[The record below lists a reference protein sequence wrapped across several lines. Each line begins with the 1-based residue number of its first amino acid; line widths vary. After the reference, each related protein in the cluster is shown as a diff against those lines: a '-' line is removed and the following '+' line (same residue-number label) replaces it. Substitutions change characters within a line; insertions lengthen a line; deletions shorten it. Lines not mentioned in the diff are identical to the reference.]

1 MLHYILENEVDSHTY
16 EDVAQPVGI
25 VVVPTRELAIQ
36 IFQEARKFSL
46 NTVAKSVCIYGGVAT
61 NFQLRRMKVLT
72 LFLFVSRKKIHHS
85 FTSRVE
91 LRQ

>member
-16 EDVAQPVGI
+16 EDCAQPVGL

-61 NFQLRRMKVLT
+61 NFQLRRMKV
-72 LFLFVSRKKIHHS
+72 FIA
-85 FTSRVE
+85 
-91 LRQ
+91 